1 MKHSKNIIL
10 IALLIIFTY
19 SFVGCDILDSAQ
31 VKLKIKNQDFDYII
45 QENVDKIIIQNSR
58 DPGFRF
64 IVTDNSAIRDI
75 YDILKK
81 GKIREEKTSL
91 DPDYVLEVYIGDE
104 VKKYQYVVNVDE
116 NGVGNFYNDDN
127 TYDISNDLD
136 QTIRQNLS
144 FISKPKNFEEIYY
157 DSIIEVLKKD
167 KDQLDDS
174 EHKVGIDIS
183 GDVNCLKYMFSVDL
197 LDFKNKMQK
206 EISNIQLTNNNL
218 SDFDTIIT
226 VKNAGYSTKI
236 FKTTITVDNQKDK
249 VYETYYVSGSYE
261 YKGWKIT
268 VSEANEKPDNW

>member
-19 SFVGCDILDSAQ
+19 SFVGCDFLDSAQ

-127 TYDISNDLD
+127 IYDISNDLD

>member
-19 SFVGCDILDSAQ
+19 SFVGCDILDSVQ

-81 GKIREEKTSL
+81 GKIRDEKTSL

-127 TYDISNDLD
+127 IYDISNDLD

>member
-81 GKIREEKTSL
+81 GKIREDKTSL

-127 TYDISNDLD
+127 IYDISNDLD

>member
-64 IVTDNSAIRDI
+64 IVTDNSAIKDI

-81 GKIREEKTSL
+81 GKIRDEKTSL

-127 TYDISNDLD
+127 IYDISNDLD

>member
-31 VKLKIKNQDFDYII
+31 VKFKIKNQDFDYII

-64 IVTDNSAIRDI
+64 IVTDNSAIKDI

-81 GKIREEKTSL
+81 GKIRDEKTSL

-127 TYDISNDLD
+127 IYDISNDLD

>member
-127 TYDISNDLD
+127 IYDISNDLD

>member
-127 TYDISNDLD
+127 IYDISILYNY
-136 QTIRQNLS
+136 N
-144 FISKPKNFEEIYY
+144 
-157 DSIIEVLKKD
+157 
-167 KDQLDDS
+167 
-174 EHKVGIDIS
+174 
-183 GDVNCLKYMFSVDL
+183 VD
-197 LDFKNKMQK
+197 
-206 EISNIQLTNNNL
+206 
-218 SDFDTIIT
+218 
-226 VKNAGYSTKI
+226 
-236 FKTTITVDNQKDK
+236 
-249 VYETYYVSGSYE
+249 
-261 YKGWKIT
+261 
-268 VSEANEKPDNW
+268 

>member
-104 VKKYQYVVNVDE
+104 N
-116 NGVGNFYNDDN
+116 N
-127 TYDISNDLD
+127 I
-136 QTIRQNLS
+136 
-144 FISKPKNFEEIYY
+144 
-157 DSIIEVLKKD
+157 DS
-167 KDQLDDS
+167 
-174 EHKVGIDIS
+174 
-183 GDVNCLKYMFSVDL
+183 DV
-197 LDFKNKMQK
+197 
-206 EISNIQLTNNNL
+206 
-218 SDFDTIIT
+218 T
-226 VKNAGYSTKI
+226 VIKTG
-236 FKTTITVDNQKDK
+236 FKTNSEEGTIAIIGPKRME
-249 VYETYYVSGSYE
+249 YERVMSLLE
-261 YKGWKIT
+261 FIR
-268 VSEANEKPDNW
+268 ENIER